1 MNYDKLLNKLK
12 SRLDSIVSL
21 QDQLDLDLHKND
33 IAELNTEYKKVERV
47 FEKVFTKV
55 FKRTVYRPRAFY
67 CPVITEIDKLNEE
80 LMSNEELDIGEE

>member
-80 LMSNEELDIGEE
+80 LMSNEELDIGEK

>member
-67 CPVITEIDKLNEE
+67 CPVVTEIDKLNEE
-80 LMSNEELDIGEE
+80 LMSNEELDI

>member
-12 SRLDSIVSL
+12 SRLDSIISL

-47 FEKVFTKV
+47 FAKVFTKV

>member
-67 CPVITEIDKLNEE
+67 SPVITEMDKLNEE

>member
-1 MNYDKLLNKLK
+1 MNYEKLLNKLK

-80 LMSNEELDIGEE
+80 LMSNEELDIGEK